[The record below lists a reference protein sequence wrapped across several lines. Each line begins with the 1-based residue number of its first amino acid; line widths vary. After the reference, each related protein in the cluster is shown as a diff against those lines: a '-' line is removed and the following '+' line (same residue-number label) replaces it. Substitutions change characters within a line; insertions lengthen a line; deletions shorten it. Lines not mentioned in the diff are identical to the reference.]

1 MIFGWHNAHMR
12 CGWRIKRNSCNSY
25 RNLTMGIFSHIK
37 KPMNFFMSYYRRKC
51 RDSNPDTAFAMDVL
65 AGHWDTITPHLP
77 GAVHRIR
84 TCRSFP
90 TNCFQGSLTSPDIR
104 HILVRPTGLEP
115 ALAKA
120 NCPLK
125 TACLPNSTRDAYFVL
140 KLEAGGFK
148 PPCHL
153 PYRSGIASVLPYNLL
168 PKAISRSYL
177 INAI

>member
-1 MIFGWHNAHMR
+1 MPGFEPRHRFHDGCLSRALRYHYSTSA
-12 CGWRIKRNSCNSY
+12 WRR
-25 RNLTMGIFSHIK
+25 TQ
-37 KPMNFFMSYYRRKC
+37 
-51 RDSNPDTAFAMDVL
+51 DSNLQVVSDQLFSRQF
-65 AGHWDTITPHLP
+65 PH
-77 GAVHRIR
+77 H
-84 TCRSFP
+84 
-90 TNCFQGSLTSPDIR
+90 PDIR
-104 HILVRPTGLEP
+104 HILVRPTGFEP
-115 ALAKA
+115 VLAKA

-153 PYRSGIASVLPYNLL
+153 PYRSGIASVLPYDLL

>member
-1 MIFGWHNAHMR
+1 MPGLEPGHRFRDGCLSRALRYHYSTSA
-12 CGWRIKRNSCNSY
+12 WRR
-25 RNLTMGIFSHIK
+25 TQ
-37 KPMNFFMSYYRRKC
+37 
-51 RDSNPDTAFAMDVL
+51 DSNLRVVSDRRFSRP
-65 AGHWDTITPHLP
+65 LP
-77 GAVHRIR
+77 RH
-84 TCRSFP
+84 
-90 TNCFQGSLTSPDIR
+90 PDIR
-104 HILVRPTGLEP
+104 HILVRPTGFEP
-115 ALAKA
+115 VLAKA

-153 PYRSGIASVLPYNLL
+153 PYRSGIASVLPYDLL